1 MSRSDRSGRE
11 GPQASFPPSL
21 SGKVGW
27 GIRGWPARRTPHPTL
42 PHKGGGICYVPIR
55 KSKSDVPVKVRVVI
69 DWRGWLSLAWM
80 VGFGVLY
87 VAMILREK
95 APGLLARI
103 SRGG

>member
-1 MSRSDRSGRE
+1 MFPSDDSARAQFSYQTRLE
-11 GPQASFPPSL
+11 
-21 SGKVGW
+21 
-27 GIRGWPARRTPHPTL
+27 RRTPHPTL
-42 PHKGGGICYVPIR
+42 PLKGGGIYCDPEG
-55 KSKSDVPVKVRVVI
+55 KSKGEAI

-87 VAMILREK
+87 FAMILREK

>member
-1 MSRSDRSGRE
+1 MSRSDD
-11 GPQASFPPSL
+11 QA
-21 SGKVGW
+21 
-27 GIRGWPARRTPHPTL
+27 RARF
-42 PHKGGGICYVPIR
+42 
-55 KSKSDVPVKVRVVI
+55 

-80 VGFGVLY
+80 VGFGALY

>member
-1 MSRSDRSGRE
+1 MSRSDDLACVCCEPDQQSE
-11 GPQASFPPSL
+11 SF
-21 SGKVGW
+21 
-27 GIRGWPARRTPHPTL
+27 
-42 PHKGGGICYVPIR
+42 
-55 KSKSDVPVKVRVVI
+55 

>member
-1 MSRSDRSGRE
+1 MSPSDDSSRE
-11 GPQASFPPSL
+11 EVQGSCRRL
-21 SGKVGW
+21 E
-27 GIRGWPARRTPHPTL
+27 RRTPHPTL
-42 PHKGGGICYVPIR
+42 PLKEGGICCDR
-55 KSKSDVPVKVRVVI
+55 EGKSEGEAI

>member
-1 MSRSDRSGRE
+1 MSRFDDSGRVQVSCRRLE
-11 GPQASFPPSL
+11 
-21 SGKVGW
+21 
-27 GIRGWPARRTPHPTL
+27 RRTPHPTL
-42 PHKGGGICYVPIR
+42 PRKGGGIHCEQDG
-55 KSKSDVPVKVRVVI
+55 KSRSI

-80 VGFGVLY
+80 IGFGVLY

>member
-1 MSRSDRSGRE
+1 MSPSDDSARVQVSYRTR
-11 GPQASFPPSL
+11 L
-21 SGKVGW
+21 D
-27 GIRGWPARRTPHPTL
+27 RRTPHPTL
-42 PHKGGGICYVPIR
+42 PLKGGGIYCEPEGIR
-55 KSKSDVPVKVRVVI
+55 GSI